1 VFFLPLASRFLVFQG
16 RIGPPATERRSLADV
31 FIARCEGA
39 PDSPIYVDLDDEG
52 RPASALTGRALVRR
66 AAVFADRL
74 GEASR
79 LGDRILLLLP
89 PGLDFVVAFWGCV
102 LAGRVAVPVP
112 SLDAARLKNAA
123 PRLRAIALDAQAAGV
138 VLSPALAERW
148 ATTEGLPETPLILMA
163 PGGPDPG
170 SGGRPAAAV
179 ITDPDATVYLQ
190 YTSGSTQAPR
200 GVVIDAFNVLAQ
212 CRAIGAVGGIDAN
225 SRILSW
231 LPHHHDYGLVQGVL
245 LPVCTEATG
254 HLMSPM
260 AFLRRPLRWLDAIAR
275 LRITHSGAP
284 NFAYAACVRALA
296 AQPGWQG
303 DLRHLRSI
311 SCGAEPIHA
320 PTMAAFVEAFAAH
333 GLSAG
338 AISPAYGMAE
348 AVLAITAVAPGVG
361 VAVDAGSGPSGAVSC
376 GRPLPGMCVRIVDP
390 ESRRGCP
397 AGAEGEVWVAG
408 DSVGRGYWGNP
419 ALSAETF
426 EAFDAGGEGPF
437 LRTGDL
443 GRLVGGELVV
453 TGRLKDLLI
462 VRGRNLHPQDIEWCA
477 QAVDPVM
484 RTGYGA
490 AFAVAGE
497 DGDEAVLVQEL
508 ERAVPEPGSLA
519 HAVRRVVADAFD
531 LPLAAVV
538 FVRSGSLPRT
548 SSGKIR
554 RSACREAYLGGQ
566 LAVLHVDAG
575 AATVAGAGAPP
586 RPGLEAALAELWC
599 ELLGAERVARSD
611 AFIALG
617 GDSLRATQLA
627 SRIGERFGVSLG
639 VDWVLAQADLAGM
652 ASGIEAARRDDAH
665 GATKAGIPRIASREQ
680 APTSFSQRRMWLV
693 QALTP
698 DTTAYN
704 MAFAFRIRGPLDV
717 PRFAEALAAVA
728 GRHDVFRS
736 HLAVDG
742 DDVYQR
748 MGGHQATPLALH
760 DVSALEPAARDGA
773 ARAWLE
779 ARIRQPFDLAQAPLH
794 HAHLVRLADD
804 EHAFL
809 WAIHHAIGDL
819 WSFGVLLRELSSAY
833 VDLEAYR
840 ARPVARLDYLDFAA
854 WQRSPDRE
862 ASLAPQLERWSRRL
876 HGVQPLDLPADRRR
890 TAAPSGRGGRVS
902 RPLDPALRAALK
914 ALGAR
919 RGVTPFMALL
929 ALYKVLLARLSG
941 QADVAVATPIA
952 NRHRLE
958 VEDLVG
964 TFVNTVVMRTVLAG
978 NPRFDVLLQ
987 RVRGVALEAYADQDA
1002 PFEQLVA
1009 RLSTDRA
1016 AADMPLANV
1025 MFNLVNVPFDALA
1038 LGPHA
1043 IEAFDFDRGG
1053 AQFDLSLSV
1062 DLDVFAQVHLE
1073 YAEDRF
1079 DRERAEAIV
1088 DAYLHLLAQAVASPD
1103 LPIDAYAIDERLRRS
1118 DLAEAAPSVA
1128 ATDSAAGETVDDAA
1142 IDALAQRL
1150 TSLAREMLPDAEADY
1165 SFFDAGGHS
1174 LLALR
1179 YARVVEEE
1187 FGIRLSLVAMAR
1199 SSLRGLAAELWQ
1211 AGAGRALTP

>member
-1 VFFLPLASRFLVFQG
+1 MFQG
-16 RIGPPATERRSLADV
+16 RNAPSLAEARSLADV
-31 FIARCEGA
+31 FIARCDAA
-39 PDSPIYVDLDDEG
+39 PDAPIYIDLDDDG
-52 RPASALTGRALVRR
+52 RPASTLSGRALAGR
-66 AAVFADRL
+66 AAAFAARL
-74 GEASR
+74 AETSAV
-79 LGDRILLLLP
+79 GDRILLLLP

-123 PRLRAIALDAQAAGV
+123 PRLRAIALDAQAACV
-138 VLSPALAERW
+138 VLPPSLAERW
-148 ATTEGLPETPLILMA
+148 LATDGLPETPLLAMA
-163 PGGPDPG
+163 
-170 SGGRPAAAV
+170 PAAADEAGRSLPAGAAN
-179 ITDPDATVYLQ
+179 TDPDATVYLQ
-190 YTSGSTQAPR
+190 YTSGSTRAPR

-212 CRAIGAVGGIDAN
+212 CRAIGATGGIDAE

-245 LPVCTEATG
+245 LPVCSGATG

-275 LRITHSGAP
+275 LGITHSGAP

-296 AQPGWQG
+296 AHSGWQG
-303 DLRHLRSI
+303 DLRHLRSM

-320 PTMAAFVEAFAAH
+320 PTMAAFVEAFAPH

-348 AVLAITAVAPGVG
+348 AVLAITAVPPGVG
-361 VAVDAGSGPSGAVSC
+361 VTVGADSGRGALVSC
-376 GRPLPGMCVRIVDP
+376 GRPLPGMRVRIVDP
-390 ESRRGCP
+390 VSRRGCP
-397 AGAEGEVWVAG
+397 EGVEGEIWVAG
-408 DSVGRGYWGNP
+408 DSVGRGYWGDA

-426 EAFDAGGEGPF
+426 EAFDAAGEGPF

-443 GRLVGGELVV
+443 GHLVAGELVV

-477 QAVDPVM
+477 QAVDAAM

-497 DGDEAVLVQEL
+497 DGDNAVLVQEL
-508 ERAVPEPGSLA
+508 ERAVPELGPLA
-519 HAVRRVVADAFD
+519 QAVRRAVADAFD

-554 RSACREAYLGGQ
+554 RSACREAYLAGQ
-566 LAVLHVDAG
+566 LTVLHVDAG
-575 AATVAGAGAPP
+575 AASTPVEEALP
-586 RPGLEAALAELWC
+586 RPGVEAALAELWR
-599 ELLGAERVARSD
+599 ELLRVERVGRGD

-627 SRIGERFGVSLG
+627 SRIGERFGVALG

-652 ASGIEAARRDDAH
+652 AAGIEAASRAV
-665 GATKAGIPRIASREQ
+665 GTSVPEACIPRMASRDR

-693 QALTP
+693 QELTP
-698 DTTAYN
+698 GTTAYN
-704 MAFAFRIRGPLDV
+704 MAFAFRIRGRLDV
-717 PRFAEALAAVA
+717 SRFAAALAAVA
-728 GRHDVFRS
+728 DRHDVFRS

-742 DDVYQR
+742 DDVCQR
-748 MGGHQATPLALH
+748 IGPPFATPMALH
-760 DVSALEPAARDGA
+760 DVSALAPAARDGA

-833 VDLEAYR
+833 ADLDAYR
-840 ARPVARLDYLDFAA
+840 ARPLARLDYVDFAS
-854 WQRSPDRE
+854 WQRSPERE
-862 ASLAPQLERWSRRL
+862 AAMAPQLERWCRRL
-876 HGVQPLDLPADRRR
+876 QGVAPVDLPADRRR
-890 TAAPSGRGGRVS
+890 IGAPSGHGGRVTVA
-902 RPLDPALRAALK
+902 LDAGLRGALK
-914 ALGAR
+914 ALCGQ

-929 ALYKVLLARLSG
+929 AAYQVLLARVSG
-941 QADVAVATPIA
+941 QGDVAVATPIA
-952 NRHRLE
+952 NRHRLD
-958 VEDLVG
+958 VEGLVG
-964 TFVNTVVMRTVLAG
+964 TFVNTVVMRTELAG

-1009 RLSTDRA
+1009 RLAADRA
-1016 AADMPLANV
+1016 ASDMPLANV
-1025 MFNLVNVPFDALA
+1025 MFNLVSVPFDALA

-1079 DRERAEAIV
+1079 DRARAEAFV
-1088 DAYLHLLAQAVASPD
+1088 EAYLHLLAQTVASPE
-1103 LPIDAYAIDERLRRS
+1103 LPIEAYAIDDRLRRS
-1118 DLAEAAPSVA
+1118 AVDEEAVSAMPDHAADPLPRTASGAE
-1128 ATDSAAGETVDDAA
+1128 DEAA

-1150 TSLAREMLPDAEADY
+1150 TALARELLPDAEADY

-1179 YARVVEEE
+1179 YARNVEDE
-1187 FGIRLSLVAMAR
+1187 FGVRLSLVAMAR

-1211 AGAGRALTP
+1211 AGAGRAGPP